1 LRKVTLSASIRD
13 AIRARIEAREWT
25 GRLPSEPELA
35 GLYSASRETVRKAL
49 AELEGEGLLHRV
61 HGRGTF
67 VEARMAFNPLSGA
80 LSITEELARSGL
92 AVRNEVLVAD
102 WIAADA
108 IPADFLHGAFQ
119 DAERVFRLV
128 RLRKVRQQPLA
139 LEISWFREE
148 DFPGLAAADLRGSLH
163 ALMTERFGRSP
174 DRVQNRIQ
182 ALDFHRKEA
191 REAARLLGSR
201 AILRVERVL
210 TRRRRAYY
218 AVAFTLRTDLYPL
231 EFTQVPPRPGGRP

>member
-1 LRKVTLSASIRD
+1 MRKVTLSASIRD

-35 GLYSASRETVRKAL
+35 GLFEASRETVRKAL
-49 AELEGEGLLHRV
+49 GDLEGEGLLHRI

-67 VEARMAFNPLSGA
+67 VEDRVAFNPLSGA

-92 AVRNEVLVAD
+92 PVRNEVLGAD
-102 WIAADA
+102 WIVAGA
-108 IPADFLHGAFQ
+108 IPSGFLRGAFQ
-119 DAERVFRLV
+119 DAEQVFRLI
-128 RLRKVRQQPLA
+128 RLRKVRQQALA
-139 LEISWFREE
+139 LEVSYFRDA
-148 DFPGLAAADLRGSLH
+148 DFPGLASADFRGSLH
-163 ALMTERFGRSP
+163 ALMTEGFGRSP

-191 REAARLLGSR
+191 RDAAQLLRTR
-201 AILRVERVL
+201 AVLRVERVL
-210 TRRRRAYY
+210 MRKRRAYY

-231 EFTQVPPRPGGRP
+231 EFTQVPPRPGGRS